1 MSLQADANGET
12 NQMSTGFQTSFAP
25 VAFRDTN
32 LFKPIKVGSM
42 ELAHRVVM
50 APLTRWRALHPS
62 HVPNEKLVPLY
73 YDQRSKAPGTLI
85 ITESAFTSL
94 QAGGYDYAPGIW
106 SEEQVAV
113 WTKIFA
119 KIHGNKSFVFVQ
131 LRNLGRQAVPTSMA
145 RDGLR
150 YDSASDDLY
159 IDEATKEAV
168 LKAGLKQHGITK
180 SEIKQYIAEYV
191 HTAKNSIKAGA
202 DGVEI
207 HSANSYM
214 LNQFLDPRSNHRT
227 DEYGG
232 SIENRSR
239 FTLEVVDALIDAV
252 GAERVGIRFSPFGK
266 YGGMSGSDDPQVY
279 ELYSYLLDQLESR
292 AQFGNRLAYVHLM
305 EPRVANISLEEGQ
318 GEDLEHS
325 NDFAYDH
332 WKGPIIR
339 SGNFAA
345 SPDITESVLDD
356 RTLIAYGR
364 YFISTPDLPHRLA
377 EGLPLNKYNR
387 TTFYKLGAVGYTD
400 YPTYEETLKLG
411 WKI

>member
-1 MSLQADANGET
+1 MS
-12 NQMSTGFQTSFAP
+12 FQTNFTP
-25 VAFRDTN
+25 VALKDAN
-32 LFKPIKVGSM
+32 LFKPIKVGAM
-42 ELAHRVVM
+42 ELDHRVVM
-50 APLTRWRALHPS
+50 APLTRMRALHPN
-62 HVPNEKLVPLY
+62 HIPNEELTPLY

-85 ITESAFTSL
+85 ITEATFISA
-94 QAGGYDYAPGIW
+94 QAGGYDNAPGIW

-113 WTKIFA
+113 WKKIFA
-119 KIHGNKSFVFVQ
+119 KIHGNNSFVFVQ
-131 LRNLGRQAVPTSMA
+131 LWNLGRQAIPSAMA

-159 IDEATKEAV
+159 IDEETK
-168 LKAGLKQHGITK
+168 KAAFDAGIKQHGITK

-191 HTAKNSIKAGA
+191 HAAKNSIEAGA

-207 HSANSYM
+207 HSANSYI
-214 LNQFLDPRSNHRT
+214 LNQFLDPISNHRT

-232 SIENRSR
+232 SIENRAR
-239 FTLEVVDALIDAV
+239 FSLEVVDALINAI

-305 EPRVANISLEEGQ
+305 EPRVTNASLEEGQ

-325 NDFAYDH
+325 NDFAYEH

-339 SGNFAA
+339 SGTFAIN
-345 SPDITESVLDD
+345 PDITKRVVDD

-377 EGLPLNKYNR
+377 EGLPLNKYDR
-387 TTFYKLGAVGYTD
+387 PTFYAPSAVGYTD
-400 YPTYEETLKLG
+400 YPTYEEALKLG
-411 WKI
+411 WKA